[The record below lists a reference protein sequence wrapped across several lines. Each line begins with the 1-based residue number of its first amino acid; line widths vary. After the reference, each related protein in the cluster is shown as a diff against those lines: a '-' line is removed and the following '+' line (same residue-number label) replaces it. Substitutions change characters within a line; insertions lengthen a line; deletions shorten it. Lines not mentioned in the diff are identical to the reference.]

1 MTMVTPR
8 SGFDLEYYL
17 GRAGEKT
24 AGGYYLN
31 AAQQGEPPGRWFGK
45 GAEALGFTDGQ
56 LVERDPYLAT
66 YQQTDPVTGEKLGR
80 APHGWK
86 RFREIFNRKLAAEP
100 HATWERRLE
109 LEREAGQ
116 EARRSPVYTDF
127 TVAHNKSVSVLH
139 ASFREQARRA
149 HLAGDAVGEAVW
161 RAREERVQEI
171 LQEANHAGL
180 EYLQQRAG
188 FVRTGYHGRRV
199 DGREP
204 GRWEAAGLVV
214 TSWLQHTSRD
224 GEPHDHIHNVIARM
238 ARTDSDGMWRA
249 ADTMALRAHIG
260 AFGAI
265 QEVRVKSALAREF
278 GVRWVPRADGAGHE
292 IDGIAQE
299 TLDAFSTRAHAVTQ
313 AQLRL
318 AREWERKHG
327 RAPNAREMQYLG
339 LKANKITRKGKEG
352 EIDWDT
358 LTAEWDAT
366 LGGQLAAVAE
376 HACDFQAQP
385 DDAAAAP
392 SSAAHRKFLT
402 GFWLPSV
409 VIMRL
414 SGGLVRVLAGGG
426 VRGSGRVRCRRRSSI
441 CIGGRSCCAGW

>member
-1 MTMVTPR
+1 LP
-8 SGFDLEYYL
+8 D
-17 GRAGEKT
+17 
-24 AGGYYLN
+24 
-31 AAQQGEPPGRWFGK
+31 AA
-45 GAEALGFTDGQ
+45 
-56 LVERDPYLAT
+56 LAT

-292 IDGIAQE
+292 IEGIAQE